1 MKSYDWPGLLD
12 AIEHSGKQY
21 NVEVI
26 HDAYLVAEKAHD
38 GQKRKSG
45 EPYIIHPVAVA
56 GILVEELGM
65 DTESVTAALLHDVVE
80 DTDVSLDDLRKR
92 FGAEVALLVDGVTK
106 LGKIPL
112 SSREQQ
118 QAENVRKM
126 LLAMAQDV
134 RVVIIKLADRL
145 HNMRTLQYVPEQK
158 QRDTARETMEVYAPL
173 AHRLGIRAVKDELE
187 DKSLRFLDPISYKD
201 LEDQLMLNK
210 SERES
215 ILEDIKT
222 RILHRLEKEY
232 ASTGQKVPYLEGRV
246 KSIYGIYRK
255 VCMQNKSFES
265 IYDIYAVRII
275 VDTLE
280 DCYRVLGIM
289 HDMFRPLPDR
299 FKDYISTPKA
309 NMYQSLHT
317 TVLDEKGGIPFEIQ
331 IRTWEM
337 HYTAEYGIAAHWKY
351 KAGISGKDR
360 LEERLAWVR
369 QMLENQKETGDVED
383 IVHSIKTDLVPD
395 EVFVYTPKGDLISLP
410 VGATVIDFA
419 YAIHTQVGHRMIGAR
434 VDGRM
439 VSLDYQV
446 QMGNIIEVIL
456 GPKDKGPNRDWL
468 NIVKTNSAKTRI
480 RAWFKRERREENIA
494 EGKQTVEREFKRNQI
509 VLPDDQM
516 QAFLS
521 EIAQRQK
528 LNNVD
533 EFYAAIGYGGISL
546 SRIMPRIK
554 DDFLKTYREPASTPE
569 KVAKTQQPIS
579 RDHKKSKSGVI
590 VEGLD
595 NCQVKFARC
604 CNPVPGDE
612 IIGFITRGY
621 GVSIHKKDC
630 PNVKNAM
637 NDESQR
643 ARWVN
648 TYWSE
653 TVREAFDATVDIQ
666 AHDRTG
672 LLADVT
678 ICLSNLRLPI
688 RSVNAREAKD
698 DMVQIQITVGVNDLE
713 QLNLMIAAVRRIT
726 SVVSVNRTAQS

>member
-1 MKSYDWPGLLD
+1 MKSYDWPGLLE
-12 AIEHSGKQY
+12 AIEQSGKAY
-21 NVEVI
+21 NIDVI
-26 HDAYLVAEKAHD
+26 REAYNLADAAHN

-45 EPYIIHPVAVA
+45 EPYIIHPLAVA
-56 GILVEELGM
+56 GILVEDLGM

-80 DTDVSLDDLRKR
+80 DTDVTLEELRRK
-92 FGAEVALLVDGVTK
+92 FGPDVALLVDGVTK
-106 LGKIPL
+106 LGKIPF

-145 HNMRTLQYVPEQK
+145 HNMRTLQFVPEQK

-173 AHRLGIRAVKDELE
+173 AHRLGIRAIKDELE
-187 DKSLRFLDPISYKD
+187 DKSIRFLDPVAYSD
-201 LEDQLMLNK
+201 LENQLMLEK
-210 SERES
+210 SERDDL
-215 ILEDIKT
+215 LEDIKT
-222 RILHRLEKEY
+222 RINERLKKEY
-232 ASTGQKVPYLEGRV
+232 EGIGQKVPYLTGRV

-275 VDTLE
+275 VDSIFE
-280 DCYRVLGIM
+280 CYRVLGIM
-289 HDMFRPLPDR
+289 HDMFRPIPDR

-331 IRTWEM
+331 IRTWDM

-360 LEERLAWVR
+360 MEDRLAWVR
-369 QMLENQKETGDVED
+369 QLLESQKDLENPED
-383 IVHSIKTDLVPD
+383 IVHTIKTDLVPD
-395 EVFVYTPKGDLISLP
+395 EVFVYTPKGDVISLP
-410 VGATVIDFA
+410 IGATVIDFA
-419 YAIHTQVGHRMIGAR
+419 YAIHTQVGHRTIGAK

-456 GPKDKGPNRDWL
+456 GPKNKGPNRDWL

-480 RAWFKRERREENIA
+480 RSWFKRERREENIA
-494 EGKQTVEREFKRNQI
+494 EGRQTVEREFKRNQI
-509 VLPDDQM
+509 TLPDDQM
-516 QAFLS
+516 QEFLAD
-521 EIAQRQK
+521 IAQRQK
-528 LNNVD
+528 LNNVE
-533 EFYAAIGYGGISL
+533 EFYAAVGYGGVSL

-554 DDFLKTYREPASTPE
+554 DDYLKTYREPQQPVPE
-569 KVAKTQQPIS
+569 KVVKPQQPRNS
-579 RDHKKSKSGVI
+579 KKPKSGVI

-630 PNVKNAM
+630 LNAKNAM
-637 NDESQR
+637 ADPNQKE
-643 ARWVN
+643 RWIN
-648 TYWSE
+648 TYWSSAYGE
-653 TVREAFDATVDIQ
+653 TFDATLEIV

-672 LLADVT
+672 LLADLT
-678 ICLSNLRLPI
+678 ICLNNLKLSI
-688 RSVNAREAKD
+688 RSFNAGAPKD
-698 DMVQIQITVGVNDLE
+698 DMAHVQITFGVSDLDH
-713 QLNLMIAAVRRIT
+713 LNLVIAAIRKIT
-726 SVVSVNRTAQS
+726 SVVSVTRTAQA